1 MTTDAKHSPFDHIK
15 LSAAI
20 LLLLGAI
27 SGFYFFS
34 DWPLALRVLGMLALT
49 AVALVLF
56 FTTAIGGRLWVFSVA
71 SRNELKKVVWPTRQE
86 TVQTT
91 LVVIFM
97 VVLVAIFLWLV
108 DMLLKWL
115 VGLLLL

>member
-1 MTTDAKHSPFDHIK
+1 MTTDAKNSPLDSIK
-15 LSAAI
+15 LFAAI
-20 LLLLGAI
+20 ALLLAAI
-27 SGFYFFS
+27 AGFYIFA
-34 DWPLALRVLGMLALT
+34 DWPLALRVLGMLVII

-56 FTTAIGGRLWVFSVA
+56 FTTMIGGRLWVFSVA

-86 TVQTT
+86 TLQTT
-91 LVVIFM
+91 LVVIFA
-97 VVLVAIFLWLV
+97 VILVAIFLWLV